1 MQSSEQHVADL
12 NISEHPRNS
21 NGSFVSQDNSDI
33 YDRAPSRMSIQSS
46 YTTTSRKV
54 NRGDIYSQYN
64 ESMST
69 LRANEQQQFNT
80 SSHGSVS
87 RHSTLSRHS
96 YVVDDFDDFQPTGPP
111 PVPPPHSVDIVKSPE
126 PTNRASQR
134 TPSPLRNAMD
144 DVLTSLDSMQLRTP
158 SQSPVKS
165 MLEDTATN
173 PGIRTPLSLSSSPQ
187 KTPSQRWSTLQ
198 SPIRG
203 LSSSPT
209 KKFRKEFPNRTSDFS
224 EISLPPNDDDTP
236 FDANSFSTS
245 PSRTGSFMR
254 YNGGNSLNASTSS
267 SNPDSYVSRHDTF
280 RTMSSVATSLSSIS
294 DMPSPSIR
302 SDYSINSGSSMRG
315 RGKTGYYKDNH
326 HQHGADNES
335 FHEKPVNLPG
345 MNSKTSLQNSSSS
358 SSQKKSSGFLKKFFS
373 PNSNPAH
380 TRTSSASPEKG
391 RLRPRKSTKSFMSTA
406 SRPLSS
412 LSIRETLKK
421 VSRVTTSRAKSSLDQ
436 YPNDNYNETS
446 GWMSFHQN
454 AYRTNS
460 LSGHEKCQRR
470 SREQVDNTQSIEPI
484 EQLSRIGGNETFDGN
499 YTWNDKELQQLSKRD
514 FSTVDNAILSINSWP
529 YLTPHELTRVHI
541 LNKYTD
547 PVDQLRA
554 AFNFCSTKLK
564 WESLIIDD
572 DYEEGVGSLSRVMQ
586 SRRANSL
593 EVAYIFQAICD
604 TLQISCEVIPG
615 YLKGPGEVWHN
626 AGIPRPN
633 HYWNA
638 VLVDGLWRM
647 VDASIASPSFPT
659 RDIYTVCDQRKPE
672 YFYFL
677 TRPCELVFT
686 HVPYSVTHEHIVP
699 NLPHEVLNA
708 LPLAG
713 PLAFKYNLTLKD
725 FSTSLTRLKDLDIA
739 ELTLA
744 VPPEVEL
751 YAEVVAGTFPAGAG
765 ARPPTDVE
773 ERVRHPALVQPFWED
788 NERFYRIKA
797 LLPPPHTQGALNIY
811 VERRGAIKSIS
822 HTTFAL
828 AYSMPIVQAGEN
840 PPLNFATRYPTPGA
854 RDQDIYIREP
864 QCRDLVYGRTY
875 PFTVRQHSITR
886 RTSNSSHGH
895 KMKMALQSP
904 SGKIIKLRNLDS
916 TNKGLFEGA
925 IKISERG
932 NWRGLVL
939 ADDGH
944 TWCVYGGWECA

>member
-1 MQSSEQHVADL
+1 MPSVADL
-12 NISEHPRNS
+12 RISEHPHSRQS
-21 NGSFVSQDNSDI
+21 SFTSQDGSDI
-33 YDRAPSRMSIQSS
+33 YDRAPSRMSIQSN

-54 NRGDIYSQYN
+54 NRGDMYSQYN
-64 ESMST
+64 ESMTT
-69 LRANEQQQFNT
+69 LRADEQQQFNRNLH
-80 SSHGSVS
+80 SS
-87 RHSTLSRHS
+87 LSRRGTAS
-96 YVVDDFDDFQPTGPP
+96 RRSCVEDFDDIEPVGPP
-111 PVPPPHSVDIVKSPE
+111 PVPPPHSVNIVSSPD
-126 PTNRASQR
+126 PANRASQR

-144 DVLTSLDSMQLRTP
+144 DVLTSLDIMQLRTP

-165 MLEDTATN
+165 MLEDTTPN
-173 PGIRTPLSLSSSPQ
+173 PGLCTPMSFSSSPR
-187 KTPSQRWSTLQ
+187 KTPSQHWSTLQ
-198 SPIRG
+198 SPIRA

-209 KKFRKEFPNRTSDFS
+209 KKSRSQFPHRPSDFS
-224 EISLPPNDDDTP
+224 EISLPPHEDDTP

-245 PSRTGSFMR
+245 PSRNGSYIR
-254 YNGGNSLNASTSS
+254 QNGGNSLNASTSS
-267 SNPDSYVSRHDTF
+267 SNNESTVSRQDTF
-280 RTMSSVATSLSSIS
+280 RTMSSVATSLSSVS

-302 SDYSINSGSSMRG
+302 SNYSMNSGSSIRG

-326 HQHGADNES
+326 NNGSIDNES
-335 FHEKPVNLPG
+335 FYDKPAKLPG
-345 MNSKTSLQNSSSS
+345 MNSNANLQKSTGSLTL
-358 SSQKKSSGFLKKFFS
+358 KKSSGFLKKFFS
-373 PNSNPAH
+373 PNSNSNNA
-380 TRTSSASPEKG
+380 RTSSASPEKG
-391 RLRPRKSTKSFMSTA
+391 RLRPRKSAKSFMSTT

-421 VSRVTTSRAKSSLDQ
+421 VSRVSNSRAKSSLDA
-436 YPNDNYNETS
+436 YPSDNETS
-446 GWMSFHQN
+446 GWMAFHQN

-460 LSGHEKCQRR
+460 LSGHEKRQRQ
-470 SREQVDNTQSIEPI
+470 SREQVDGLQSIEPI
-484 EQLSRIGGNETFDGN
+484 EQLSRIGGNETYDGSF
-499 YTWNDKELQQLSKRD
+499 TWNDNHLQQLSKRD
-514 FSTVDNAILSINSWP
+514 FSVVDNAILNINSWP
-529 YLTPHELTRVHI
+529 YLTPHELARVHM
-541 LNKYTD
+541 LNKYSD
-547 PVDQLRA
+547 PIEQLRA

-564 WESLIIDD
+564 WESLLVDD

-593 EVAYIFQAICD
+593 EIAYIFQAICD
-604 TLQISCEVIPG
+604 TLEITCEVIPG

-626 AGIPRPN
+626 GGIPRPN

-647 VDASIASPSFPT
+647 VDASLASPTFPT
-659 RDIYTVCDQRKPE
+659 RDTYTVCDQRKPE

-699 NLPHEVLNA
+699 SLSHEVLNA

-739 ELTLA
+739 ELILA

-751 YAEVVAGTFPAGAG
+751 YAEVVTGTFPAGAA
-765 ARPPTDVE
+765 ARPPSDVE
-773 ERVRHPALVQPFWED
+773 DRVRHPALVQPYWED
-788 NERFYRIKA
+788 NERFYRVKA
-797 LLPPPHTQGALNIY
+797 LLPPQHTQGALNIY

-840 PPLNFATRYPTPGA
+840 PLLNFATRYPTPGA

-886 RTSNSSHGH
+886 RASNGH

-904 SGKIIKLRNLDS
+904 SGKIIKLRNIDS

-925 IKISERG
+925 VKVSERG

-944 TWCVYGGWECA
+944 TWCVYGGWECT